1 MQAMIHQLTSGT
13 SLCSRRSLPRPF
25 WVTVNRL
32 HLCILPAL
40 SVLFSFYFIDCV
52 YCMEL
57 AECMEP
63 CMGFMGSGCLTWA
76 EVILD
81 CPHIWSHCHTFYLSR
96 LWENISCAETTSR
109 FTPTMQTG
117 HDVQF
122 KIAKTLSELIT
133 SHCQV
138 MPKSGV
144 ATYAVQQLWICSTRL
159 FAHHVLQA
167 VHVLSTALLQTLC
180 GSGQHPV
187 ESLQV

>member
-1 MQAMIHQLTSGT
+1 
-13 SLCSRRSLPRPF
+13 
-25 WVTVNRL
+25 
-32 HLCILPAL
+32 
-40 SVLFSFYFIDCV
+40 
-52 YCMEL
+52 
-57 AECMEP
+57 
-63 CMGFMGSGCLTWA
+63 
-76 EVILD
+76 
-81 CPHIWSHCHTFYLSR
+81 
-96 LWENISCAETTSR
+96 
-109 FTPTMQTG
+109 MQTG
-117 HDVQF
+117 HDVHF